1 MSFYYLYLWGIA
13 RQKGVEQIGEMD
25 DKRSTQLILPLGLT
39 YEPKHKDLVKQHWNV
54 TFARQGRMSVTAKR
68 IMVRVI
74 DQIRDDDFKLRPY
87 YQFRIVDIITDA
99 GISRNTA
106 YKEVQGALHEL
117 TDAKW
122 EFESLDKTEWY
133 VRHLLDT
140 TKEKAVGYKDGI
152 ITVLLNPQLEP
163 YFVQIAHYSTYQLNN
178 YMGLK
183 SWYSMRFFEILS
195 AFRDTGVWCPT
206 VEQYRQ
212 LMDCWHE
219 KDKRGK
225 VKKDEDGHPKMKY
238 PLTKD
243 LIARTMTE
251 PLEELAST
259 NLAFDYEPVYETER
273 MTRGRK
279 KITGFRFTLKRK
291 QDGKIPEYWLQNTVV
306 AQVVANLRAWKVT
319 DKNIALYLEDIGT
332 KSANKLVYDWQLKE
346 NTDERMND
354 RVKYCNAVF
363 VRIGKAAQ
371 ERLKLDIQLAI
382 CII

>member
-1 MSFYYLYLWGIA
+1 
-13 RQKGVEQIGEMD
+13 MD
-25 DKRSTQLILPLGLT
+25 GLDKRSTQLVIPLDLT
-39 YEPKHKDLVKQHWNV
+39 YEPKHKDIVKQHWNV

-68 IMVRVI
+68 IMARVI

-87 YQFRIVDIITDA
+87 YQFRIADIVTDA
-99 GISRNTA
+99 GITKETA

-117 TDAKW
+117 TAVTW
-122 EFESLDKTEWY
+122 EFESLDKSEWY
-133 VRHLLDT
+133 IRHLLDT
-140 TKEKAVGYKDGI
+140 TKERAVGYKDGI

-163 YFVQIAHYSTYQLNN
+163 YFIQIAHYTTHQLNN

-212 LMDCWHE
+212 LMDCDQE
-219 KDKRGK
+219 KDKKGK
-225 VKKDEDGHPKMKY
+225 IKKDKLGNPKMKY

-243 LIARTMTE
+243 LIKYTIAE
-251 PLEELAST
+251 PLEELANT
-259 NLAFDYEPVYETER
+259 NLAFSYEPVYETDR

-279 KITGFRFTLKRK
+279 KIIGFKFILKRK
-291 QDGKIPEYWLQNTVV
+291 QDGKIPEFWLQNAVV
-306 AQVVANLRAWKVT
+306 SQVVAGLRTWKVS

-332 KSANKLVYDWQLKE
+332 KATNKLIYDWQLKE
-346 NTDERMND
+346 NTDDRIED

-363 VRIGKAAQ
+363 VRMGKAVQ
-371 ERLKLDIQLAI
+371 DRLKQEIQTTLSQ
-382 CII
+382 

>member
-1 MSFYYLYLWGIA
+1 MK
-13 RQKGVEQIGEMD
+13 QQ
-25 DKRSTQLILPLGLT
+25 DKRSTQLTIPLGLT
-39 YEPKHKDLVKQHWNV
+39 YEPKHKEIVKQHWSV

-68 IMVRVI
+68 IMARVI
-74 DQIRDDDFKLRPY
+74 DQIRDDDFKLQPY
-87 YQFRIVDIITDA
+87 YQFRITDIITDA
-99 GISRNTA
+99 GVNRETA

-122 EFESLDKTEWY
+122 DFESLDKSEWY

-163 YFVQIAHYSTYQLNN
+163 YFVQIAQYSTYQLSK
-178 YMGLK
+178 YMGLR

-225 VKKDEDGHPKMKY
+225 VKQDKDGNPKMKY

-251 PLEELAST
+251 PLEELAGT
-259 NLAFDYEPVYETER
+259 NLAFSYEPVYETDR
-273 MTRGRK
+273 LTRGRK
-279 KITGFRFTLKRK
+279 KITGFKFMLHRK
-291 QDGKIPEYWLQNTVV
+291 QDGKIPEYWLQHTVIS
-306 AQVVANLRAWKVT
+306 QVVANLRAWKVT
-319 DKNIALYLEDIGT
+319 DKNIALYLEDTGT
-332 KSANKLVYDWQLKE
+332 KAANKLVYDWQLKE
-346 NTDERMND
+346 NTDKRIDD
-354 RVKYCNAVF
+354 RIKYCNAVF
-363 VRIGKAAQ
+363 VKVGKAAQ
-371 ERLKLDIQLAI
+371 ERLKQEVQAALGTDQLNNL
-382 CII
+382 

>member
-1 MSFYYLYLWGIA
+1 MMEG
-13 RQKGVEQIGEMD
+13 Q
-25 DKRSTQLILPLGLT
+25 DKRSTQLVLPLGLS

-54 TFARQGRMSVTAKR
+54 TFARQGRMSVAAKR
-68 IMVRVI
+68 IMARVI

-87 YQFRIVDIITDA
+87 YQFRIVDIVTEA
-99 GISRNTA
+99 GITKETA
-106 YKEVQGALHEL
+106 YKEIQGALLEL
-117 TDAKW
+117 LAAIW
-122 EFESLDKTEWY
+122 EFESLDGKEWFA
-133 VRHLLDT
+133 RHLLDS
-140 TKEKAVGYKDGI
+140 TKERAVGYKDGI

-195 AFRDTGVWCPT
+195 AFRDTGLWCPT

-212 LMDCWHE
+212 LMDCTQE

-225 VKKDEDGHPKMKY
+225 IKRDKNGNPKIKY

-243 LIARTMTE
+243 LVKYTITE
-251 PLEELAST
+251 PLEELAGT
-259 NLAFDYEPVYETER
+259 ALAFDYEPVYETTR

-279 KITGFRFTLKRK
+279 KIIGFKFTLKRK
-291 QDGKIPEYWLQNTVV
+291 QDGKIPEFWLQNAVVSKVV
-306 AQVVANLRAWKVT
+306 AGLRAWKVT

-332 KSANKLVYDWQLKE
+332 KAANKLLYDWQLKE
-346 NTDERMND
+346 NTDDRIND

-363 VRIGKAAQ
+363 ARAGKSAQ
-371 ERLKLDIQLAI
+371 EKLKNEIDSNLNN
-382 CII
+382 

>member
-1 MSFYYLYLWGIA
+1 MADGM
-13 RQKGVEQIGEMD
+13 EGE
-25 DKRSTQLILPLGLT
+25 DKRSTQLVLPLGLT
-39 YEPKHKDLVKQHWNV
+39 YEPKHRDLVKQHWHV

-68 IMVRVI
+68 IMARVI
-74 DQIRDDDFKLRPY
+74 DQVRDDDFKLRPF

-99 GISRNTA
+99 GVTKETA
-106 YKEVQGALHEL
+106 TKEIQGALREL
-117 TDAKW
+117 TAATW
-122 EFESLDKTEWY
+122 EFESLDKSEWY
-133 VRHLLDT
+133 IRHLLDT
-140 TKEKAVGYKDGI
+140 TIYERPVGYKNGV
-152 ITVLLNPQLEP
+152 ITILLNPALEP

-212 LMDCWHE
+212 LMDCSEE

-225 VKKDEDGHPKMKY
+225 VKKNKEGNPKMKY

-243 LIARTMTE
+243 LIKYTIAE
-251 PLEELAST
+251 PSEELAGT
-259 NLAFDYEPVYETER
+259 NLAFDYQPVYETDR
-273 MTRGRK
+273 LTRGRK
-279 KITGFRFTLKRK
+279 KITGFKFTLKRK

-306 AQVVANLRAWKVT
+306 SQVVAGLRAWKVT

-332 KSANKLVYDWQLKE
+332 KAAIKLVYDWQLKE
-346 NTDERMND
+346 NTDDRIND

-363 VRIGKAAQ
+363 VRMGKAAQ
-371 ERLKLDIQLAI
+371 ERLKQEVEAALGQ
-382 CII
+382 